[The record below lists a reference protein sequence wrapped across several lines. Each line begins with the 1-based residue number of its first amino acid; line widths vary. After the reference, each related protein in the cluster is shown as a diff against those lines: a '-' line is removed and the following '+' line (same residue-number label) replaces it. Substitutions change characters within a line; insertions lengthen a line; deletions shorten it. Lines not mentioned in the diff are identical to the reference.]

1 MRTPFFVN
9 CETWSN
15 SPTTKHRRYVDIR
28 GDVMKDVL
36 MEAPSAERRVDF
48 SGMFERAVMWAGT
61 VRLQAKVALRRGSS
75 QQGKQRRA
83 SMLSNCVEAM
93 SFFSPFTSV

>member
-1 MRTPFFVN
+1 
-9 CETWSN
+9 
-15 SPTTKHRRYVDIR
+15 
-28 GDVMKDVL
+28 
-36 MEAPSAERRVDF
+36 
-48 SGMFERAVMWAGT
+48 MFERAVMWAGT